1 MSDEIIDL
9 TVRQMANAREN
20 EQLRAHVAK
29 LLECAGILTDALEQ
43 MWFFADRGEI
53 LKTLRRAIAVV
64 ESVDDRWQSSR
75 SSTPMFA

>member
-29 LLECAGILTDALEQ
+29 LLECDGILTDAIEQ

-64 ESVDDRWQSSR
+64 ESVDD
-75 SSTPMFA
+75 